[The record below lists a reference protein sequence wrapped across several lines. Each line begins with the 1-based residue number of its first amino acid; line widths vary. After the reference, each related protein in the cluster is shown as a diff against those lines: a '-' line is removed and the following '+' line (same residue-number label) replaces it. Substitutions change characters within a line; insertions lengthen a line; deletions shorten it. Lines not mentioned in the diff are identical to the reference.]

1 MADPTIASAS
11 ASTGERPRVP
21 SARGLSSAESQ
32 LRVPGSRR
40 QTLTPEP
47 WGIHS
52 VPGMLSDFQRHVDSE
67 KNTMTSSD
75 DESGGSYLMGSIP
88 AFISLPTSLLATEHL
103 VTRVNSSSAAIG
115 MVSGTALLMTGLAIQ
130 LGNRTS
136 VSSNWAVERNSTLFL
151 VFGIVSLMIS
161 CTILGSVRTTMAV
174 ICSLNL
180 PTDTFS
186 VLTFLP
192 YAVFGLAMFVVDSA
206 SHTATQSLIGYLA
219 LILTCYCLTFQSLT
233 VSPSLTCFAGV
244 TLIIP
249 GIIVARPGLDL
260 LTLLTIT
267 SGAVGVFLLSKRDLV
282 PTRWNTGVGT
292 LVSLLFS
299 YLLYEM
305 TPANIVLGILSVLI
319 PVERKKTHSGVY
331 SVNNDSPSES
341 KRSILDSILA
351 HADTRNIFYF
361 LLLNFSFMLIQLLY
375 SVLSHSL
382 GLLSDSIH
390 MFFDCLALLVGLVA
404 SILSKF
410 PASTRF
416 PYGLG
421 KVETVSGFT
430 NGCLLIGISGGIIVE
445 AIERITH
452 PVELEKTKELLVVS
466 FLGLVVNIVGIFAF
480 NHGHGDGGHGHS
492 HGGHSHGHSHSHGG
506 HSHSHGGGGH
516 SNENMHGIFLH
527 IVADTLGSVGVVIST
542 LLTNYFGWSGFDP
555 LASILIAVLIFASS
569 IPLITSSAKTLLLS
583 LDDNQDYLLRDILN
597 DVSITSG
604 VAGYT
609 VPKFWQADE
618 KIRGTLHVQY
628 QDGVNSTV
636 VRDKVESRF
645 KKDGIDNV
653 FIQMENENSSCWCR
667 KKK

>member
-1 MADPTIASAS
+1 
-11 ASTGERPRVP
+11 
-21 SARGLSSAESQ
+21 
-32 LRVPGSRR
+32 
-40 QTLTPEP
+40 
-47 WGIHS
+47 
-52 VPGMLSDFQRHVDSE
+52 
-67 KNTMTSSD
+67 
-75 DESGGSYLMGSIP
+75 MGSIP

-103 VTRVNSSSAAIG
+103 VSRVDSSSAAIG

-130 LGNRTS
+130 LGNKS
-136 VSSNWAVERNSTLFL
+136 ISANWSVERNSTLFL
-151 VFGIVSLMIS
+151 VLGIVSLMVS
-161 CTILGSVRTTMAV
+161 CTMLGSVRTTMAV
-174 ICSLNL
+174 ICSLSL
-180 PTDTFS
+180 PTDSSLTI
-186 VLTFLP
+186 LTFLP

-219 LILTCYCLTFQSLT
+219 LISTCYCFTFQSLT
-233 VSPSLTCFAGV
+233 VSPSLTCFAGA
-244 TLIIP
+244 TLIVP

-282 PTRWNTGVGT
+282 PARWNTGVGT

-299 YLLYEM
+299 YLLFEM
-305 TPANIVLGILSVLI
+305 TPANVVLGILSMLI
-319 PVERKKTHSGVY
+319 PVERKKPASNVY
-331 SVNNDSPSES
+331 SVNNDSSLES

-351 HADTRNIFYF
+351 HSDTRNIFYF

-430 NGCLLIGISGGIIVE
+430 NGCLLIGISGGIIAE

-480 NHGHGDGGHGHS
+480 NHGQGDDGHGHGHS
-492 HGGHSHGHSHSHGG
+492 HGGHSHGHSHGG
-506 HSHSHGGGGH
+506 HSHSHGGGAH

-542 LLTNYFGWSGFDP
+542 LLTNYFGWAGFDP

-636 VRDKVESRF
+636 VRDKVETRF
-645 KKDGIDNV
+645 KNDGIDNV
-653 FIQMENENSSCWCR
+653 FIQMENETSSCWCR
-667 KKK
+667 TKK